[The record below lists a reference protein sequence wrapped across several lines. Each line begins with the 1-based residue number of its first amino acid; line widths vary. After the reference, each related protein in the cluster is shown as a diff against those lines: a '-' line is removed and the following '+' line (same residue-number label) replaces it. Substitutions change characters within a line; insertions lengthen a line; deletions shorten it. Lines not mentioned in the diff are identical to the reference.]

1 MERKKWSLI
10 YREKKEE
17 EGLKKIKGIKALFQ
31 GKMSPVNTE
40 SCYNLLTIKCP
51 EVVKERT
58 HDTIKIPPC

>member
-40 SCYNLLTIKCP
+40 PSYNLLTIKCP
-51 EVVKERT
+51 EVVKERMT
-58 HDTIKIPPC
+58 R